1 MRNKIAS
8 SALLVLLALVS
19 GCTARTA
26 YDSLRLHQELECQKM
41 QGAER
46 DQCLRRS
53 DMSYDEYQ
61 QQLNKQ
67 KQDKMER
74 ESRP

>member
-1 MRNKIAS
+1 MKNRIAS
-8 SALLVLLALVS
+8 SALVVLLAIVS

-26 YDSLRLHQELECQKM
+26 YDSLRLHQEMECQKM

-46 DQCLRRS
+46 DECLRRS